1 MEHGSRVAV
10 FAFKP
15 LMRDTHMRDEAQA
28 GGSLLLGVEAPA
40 GSTLQ
45 AGSIDPH
52 DSDSSD
58 GEEGDATDDGSDDSD
73 DGDDGDQTDS

>member
-1 MEHGSRVAV
+1 
-10 FAFKP
+10 
-15 LMRDTHMRDEAQA
+15 MRNEAQA
-28 GGSLLLGVEAPA
+28 EGGSLLLGIDEPA
-40 GSTLQ
+40 GRTLQ

-58 GEEGDATDDGSDDSD
+58 GEEGDASDGSDDSD